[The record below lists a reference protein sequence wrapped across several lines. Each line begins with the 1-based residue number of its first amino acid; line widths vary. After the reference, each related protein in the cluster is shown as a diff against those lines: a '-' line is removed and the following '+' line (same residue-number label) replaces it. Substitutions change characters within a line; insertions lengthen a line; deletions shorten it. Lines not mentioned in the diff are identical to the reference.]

1 MCTLLVAALAT
12 ALSMTASTETGCPAA
27 RAVWVNSANPEITIT
42 ADPKG
47 GYDVRSGEKSI
58 ETIYPNVDPGG
69 LTQWFVRS
77 KQDSE
82 WMMFDLDGSGSI
94 VSGDLARHYSPVLGK
109 LSPTWIK
116 TCQIG

>member
-12 ALSMTASTETGCPAA
+12 ALSMTAAAETGCPAA
-27 RAVWVNSANPEITIT
+27 RAIWVNSANPEITIA

-47 GYDVRSGEKSI
+47 GYDVRSGENSI
-58 ETIYPNVDPGG
+58 ETIYPNSDPGG

-94 VSGDLARHYSPVLGK
+94 ISGDLARHYSPVVGK

-116 TCQIG
+116 TCRVG